1 MDRFMDKY
9 FSTRGRLVRLP
20 YFTRS
25 VELYIIITLITTAS
39 IPLLM
44 SGGDLLWWTG
54 LVLVVIALVI
64 LAASSISLV
73 VRRLHDL
80 GMEGYHAVWILP
92 LLAIP
97 AWGRAPYL
105 AIPLIALTLWLMFWP
120 GQKTPNRFDA

>member
-25 VELYIIITLITTAS
+25 IELYIIITLITTAS
-39 IPLLM
+39 IPLFM
-44 SGGDLLWWTG
+44 NGDDLLWWIG
-54 LVLVVIALVI
+54 LVLIVIALVI
-64 LAASSISLV
+64 VAASSISLV

-80 GMEGYHAVWILP
+80 GMEGYHAIWILP

-105 AIPLIALTLWLMFWP
+105 AFPLIALTLWLMFWP
-120 GQKTPNRFDA
+120 GQKIPNRFDG

>member
-1 MDRFMDKY
+1 MDKY

-25 VELYIIITLITTAS
+25 IELYIIITLLTTAS
-39 IPLLM
+39 IPLFTNG
-44 SGGDLLWWTG
+44 SDLLWWIG
-54 LVLVVIALVI
+54 LILVVIALVI

-73 VRRLHDL
+73 VRRLHDI
-80 GMEGYHAVWILP
+80 GMEGYHAIWILP

-120 GQKTPNRFDA
+120 GKKTPNQFDV